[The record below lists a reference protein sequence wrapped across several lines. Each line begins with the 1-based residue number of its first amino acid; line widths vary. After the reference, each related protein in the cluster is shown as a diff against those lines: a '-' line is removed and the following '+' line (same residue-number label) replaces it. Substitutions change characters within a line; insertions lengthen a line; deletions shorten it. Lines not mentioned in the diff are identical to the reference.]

1 MIDVSKYC
9 DGMRGGNVKIRA
21 KIEKDNNNRALKIT
35 EIPFGRTTS
44 SLIDSIIKANEK
56 GKIKIKKI
64 DDNTARDVEI
74 LIQLAPGVSSDKTID
89 ALYAFTD
96 CELSISPNSCVI
108 EEEKPRFMPISD
120 ILRQSADDT
129 VALLKLELEIR
140 LKELLEDLHYVSLER
155 IFIEERIYKEKQFE
169 ESETMELVIA
179 HVHRRLQP
187 FLPELYREVTDDDVK
202 KLLEIKM
209 KRILKFSSEE
219 ADHYIRSL
227 NEEIAVVKHNIEH
240 IIPYSIAYYERIKAK
255 YGKGRERKTEIRNFE
270 NIEAAKVVIANE
282 KLYINRE
289 EGFIGT
295 ALKKDEFICEC
306 SDMDDVIVF
315 KKDGTYYVTKVA
327 DKIFVGKDVQYVNV
341 FKKKEKDMDIH
352 VVCEEEHCSC
362 EDGVLKSALKHTL
375 KIFVYILLITFILTL
390 VIEMIG
396 EDHLAVVF
404 QNIPVVGEM
413 IAALVGLIPN
423 CASSVVITELYLSGI
438 IGAGAMMSGLLVNA
452 GVGLLVLFRLNR
464 NWKQNAGI
472 MAALYGFGV
481 VWGVIIELLGIVF

>member
-1 MIDVSKYC
+1 MQKQITCNLNKSRLKQPNAGGVCYVTHFRTYIITHD
-9 DGMRGGNVKIRA
+9 RGQREAASISVFHLFINGIEHTTGGKVQNKIKNAGKVGPLWGGLLGIMPQCGFSAAAASLYAGRV
-21 KIEKDNNNRALKIT
+21 IT
-35 EIPFGRTTS
+35 VGTLLAVFLSTS
-44 SLIDSIIKANEK
+44 DEMLPIFISESVAPATIIK
-56 GKIKIKKI
+56 
-64 DDNTARDVEI
+64 I
-74 LIQLAPGVSSDKTID
+74 LGAKVCIAIISGFLA
-89 ALYAFTD
+89 
-96 CELSISPNSCVI
+96 
-108 EEEKPRFMPISD
+108 
-120 ILRQSADDT
+120 
-129 VALLKLELEIR
+129 
-140 LKELLEDLHYVSLER
+140 
-155 IFIEERIYKEKQFE
+155 
-169 ESETMELVIA
+169 ELV
-179 HVHRRLQP
+179 
-187 FLPELYREVTDDDVK
+187 
-202 KLLEIKM
+202 
-209 KRILKFSSEE
+209 
-219 ADHYIRSL
+219 
-227 NEEIAVVKHNIEH
+227 
-240 IIPYSIAYYERIKAK
+240 
-255 YGKGRERKTEIRNFE
+255 
-270 NIEAAKVVIANE
+270 
-282 KLYINRE
+282 
-289 EGFIGT
+289 
-295 ALKKDEFICEC
+295 
-306 SDMDDVIVF
+306 
-315 KKDGTYYVTKVA
+315 
-327 DKIFVGKDVQYVNV
+327 YVNV

>member
-1 MIDVSKYC
+1 MLHILEHTLSPTIEDS
-9 DGMRGGNVKIRA
+9 VK
-21 KIEKDNNNRALKIT
+21 LL
-35 EIPFGRTTS
+35 PF
-44 SLIDSIIKANEK
+44 LF
-56 GKIKIKKI
+56 
-64 DDNTARDVEI
+64 
-74 LIQLAPGVSSDKTID
+74 
-89 ALYAFTD
+89 FTY
-96 CELSISPNSCVI
+96 
-108 EEEKPRFMPISD
+108 
-120 ILRQSADDT
+120 
-129 VALLKLELEIR
+129 LLM
-140 LKELLEDLHYVSLER
+140 ELLEHTTGGKVQNKIKNAGKVGPLWGGLLGIMPQCGFSAAAASLYAGRVITVGTLLAVFLSTSDEMLP
-155 IFIEERIYKEKQFE
+155 IFIS
-169 ESETMELVIA
+169 ESVAPATIIKILGAKVCIAIISGFLAELV
-179 HVHRRLQP
+179 
-187 FLPELYREVTDDDVK
+187 
-202 KLLEIKM
+202 
-209 KRILKFSSEE
+209 
-219 ADHYIRSL
+219 
-227 NEEIAVVKHNIEH
+227 
-240 IIPYSIAYYERIKAK
+240 
-255 YGKGRERKTEIRNFE
+255 
-270 NIEAAKVVIANE
+270 
-282 KLYINRE
+282 
-289 EGFIGT
+289 
-295 ALKKDEFICEC
+295 
-306 SDMDDVIVF
+306 
-315 KKDGTYYVTKVA
+315 
-327 DKIFVGKDVQYVNV
+327 YVNV

>member
-1 MIDVSKYC
+1 MQEAFVMLHMLEHTLSHTIEDS
-9 DGMRGGNVKIRA
+9 VK
-21 KIEKDNNNRALKIT
+21 LL
-35 EIPFGRTTS
+35 PF
-44 SLIDSIIKANEK
+44 LF
-56 GKIKIKKI
+56 
-64 DDNTARDVEI
+64 
-74 LIQLAPGVSSDKTID
+74 
-89 ALYAFTD
+89 FTY
-96 CELSISPNSCVI
+96 
-108 EEEKPRFMPISD
+108 
-120 ILRQSADDT
+120 
-129 VALLKLELEIR
+129 LLM
-140 LKELLEDLHYVSLER
+140 ELLEHTTGGKVQNKIKNAGKVGPLWGGLLGIMPQCGFSAAAASLYAGRVITVGTLLAVFLSTSDEMLP
-155 IFIEERIYKEKQFE
+155 IFIS
-169 ESETMELVIA
+169 ESVAPATIIKILGAKVCIAIISGFLAELV
-179 HVHRRLQP
+179 
-187 FLPELYREVTDDDVK
+187 
-202 KLLEIKM
+202 
-209 KRILKFSSEE
+209 
-219 ADHYIRSL
+219 
-227 NEEIAVVKHNIEH
+227 
-240 IIPYSIAYYERIKAK
+240 
-255 YGKGRERKTEIRNFE
+255 
-270 NIEAAKVVIANE
+270 
-282 KLYINRE
+282 
-289 EGFIGT
+289 
-295 ALKKDEFICEC
+295 
-306 SDMDDVIVF
+306 
-315 KKDGTYYVTKVA
+315 
-327 DKIFVGKDVQYVNV
+327 YVNV